1 MEYIFTVTKDY
12 VKSWTYIE
20 AIRELLQNA
29 YDFGNE
35 DVVVD
40 HETSNIIISNKDD
53 VLDIKTLLLGYGT
66 KSDNIDQV
74 GGFGEG
80 FLLALLV
87 LVREG
92 LNVSIW
98 NGNDVW
104 LPYLKYD
111 ETYDAELLCVK
122 VDKNSTAG
130 NDLQIFINGFDSYQL
145 KEIEQTFLKL
155 GSPYKSIKT
164 SYGEILLDPC
174 QKGKMYVEGLPITFD
189 NNFSYG
195 YNFNA
200 DCVRLDRD
208 RKDINFYELRTITS
222 NSLLYMEEFDFN
234 IIDNLI
240 TKGEDDAKYII
251 NESVDIPDKFKWGYS
266 DYLKDKYKIKEH
278 TVVTT
283 KSDNAVISELE
294 QLGEKVVT
302 VDKTIQANII
312 NQTDDYSANK
322 LSEVASVIRSRS
334 RKEEALVEYKR
345 SSYKAL
351 KDWYREYCS
360 DLSDEA
366 KEGFDYILED
376 LEPVGFNLI
385 ADEIDKS

>member
-1 MEYIFTVTKDY
+1 MDYTFTVTKDY
-12 VKSWTYIE
+12 VKSWSYIE

-35 DVVVD
+35 SVVID
-40 HETSNIIISNKDD
+40 HETSNIIISNQDD

-66 KSDNIDQV
+66 KSNNKNQV

-87 LVREG
+87 LAREG

-111 ETYDAELLCVK
+111 EMYDEELLCVK
-122 VDKNSTAG
+122 VNKNSTKS

-145 KEIEQTFLKL
+145 KNIEQTFLKL

-174 QKGKMYVEGLPITFD
+174 QKGKMYVEGLPITSD
-189 NNFSYG
+189 DNFSYG

-200 DCVRLDRD
+200 GYVKLDRD
-208 RKDINFYELRTITS
+208 RKEVNYYELRTITA
-222 NSLLYMEEFDFN
+222 NSLLYMDEFNFD
-234 IIDNLI
+234 IIDDLI
-240 TKGEDDAKYII
+240 VKGEDDAQYII
-251 NESVDIPDKFKWGYS
+251 NESVDIPDKFKYDYS
-266 DYLKDKYKIKEH
+266 DYLKNKYKIKSDE
-278 TVVTT
+278 VVTT
-283 KSDNAVISELE
+283 KYNAAIIKELE
-294 QLGEKVVT
+294 NQGEKVHT
-302 VDKTIQANII
+302 VEKTIQANII
-312 NQTDDYSANK
+312 NQTTDYSSNK
-322 LSEVASVIRSRS
+322 LSEVTKAVKSRDK
-334 RKEEALVEYKR
+334 KEEALSEYEY
-345 SSYKAL
+345 SNYKAL
-351 KDWYREYCS
+351 RDWYKEYCG
-360 DLSDEA
+360 DLPDKARED
-366 KEGFDYILED
+366 FDYILEN

-385 ADEIDKS
+385 KDEIDIS